1 MTVKRM
7 FILSVLFAGILL
19 ASSQMLVAF
28 ETGELD
34 ALLSEGLELFQQ
46 ASNTEDA
53 ERARTL
59 YQKAL
64 YRFEAV
70 VNEGQGSNGKL
81 LYNIGNTYYRL
92 GHIGRAILFYRRAQ
106 LLIPAD
112 RNLKHNL
119 RYVRTQ
125 RADLIPSRQDSA
137 VFHTLFIWH
146 FSLPMRA
153 KLFLFIAA
161 FWGACILT
169 AHLLLQP
176 DRRRRWKNIFFVFWG
191 GIALMMAVSLVIDE
205 VRLRTLKDGVI
216 ITEEVVARKGD
227 GIAYQ
232 RSFVDPLHQGTEFR
246 LLEERTGWYYIELE
260 DGRKG
265 WIPSFA
271 GEMVLPIAQGGG

>member
-1 MTVKRM
+1 MILKRT
-7 FILSVLFAGILL
+7 FILSFLIAGVVL
-19 ASSQMLVAF
+19 ASSQVTGAF

-34 ALLSEGLELFQQ
+34 ALLSEGQELFQQ
-46 ASNTEDA
+46 ASNTEDT
-53 ERARTL
+53 ERAQTL

-64 YRFEAV
+64 YRFEVV

-106 LLIPAD
+106 LFIPAD

-125 RADLIPSRQDSA
+125 RVDLIPSRQDAA
-137 VFHTLFIWH
+137 VFRTLFAWH
-146 FSLPMRA
+146 FSIPMRV
-153 KLFLFIAA
+153 KLFIFIAGL
-161 FWGACILT
+161 WVACILT
-169 AHLLLQP
+169 AHLMLRP
-176 DRRRRWKNIFFVFWG
+176 DRRKRWKNIFFAVWG
-191 GIALMMAVSLVIDE
+191 GIALIMAVSLVFDE
-205 VRLRTLKDGVI
+205 VRFRTLKDGVI

-232 RSFVDPLHQGTEFR
+232 RSFVDPLHQGTEFK

-260 DGRKG
+260 DGRRG
-265 WIPSFA
+265 WIPEFA
-271 GEMVLPIAQGGG
+271 GEMVLPIPQNEG

>member
-1 MTVKRM
+1 MIVKRKF
-7 FILSVLFAGILL
+7 FIFVLFAGIVM
-19 ASSQMLVAF
+19 ASVKMPVAY

-34 ALLSEGLELFQQ
+34 ALLLEGQELFQQ

-53 ERARTL
+53 EQSRTL

-70 VNEGQGSNGKL
+70 VREGQGINGKL

-106 LLIPAD
+106 LYIPAD

-119 RYVRTQ
+119 RYVRSQ
-125 RADLIPSRQDSA
+125 RIDLIPSRQESA
-137 VFHTLFIWH
+137 VFHTLFVWH
-146 FSLPMRA
+146 FSIPMRT

-161 FWGACILT
+161 FWVACILA
-169 AHLLLQP
+169 AHRLFRP
-176 DRRRRWKNIFFVFWG
+176 DRRKRWKHIIIGIWG
-191 GIALMMAVSLVIDE
+191 GIALLMAVSLLVDE
-205 VRLRTLKDGVI
+205 IRLRTLQDGVI

-232 RSFVDPLHQGTEFR
+232 RSFVDPLHQGTEFK

-260 DGRKG
+260 DGRTG
-265 WIPSFA
+265 WIPAFA
-271 GEMVLPIAQGGG
+271 GEMVLPISRSGG

>member
-1 MTVKRM
+1 MIVRIV
-7 FILSVLFAGILL
+7 FILSLLFTGILI
-19 ASSQMLVAF
+19 ASSQELLAF
-28 ETGELD
+28 EKGELD
-34 ALLSEGLELFQQ
+34 ALLSEGQELFQQ
-46 ASNTEDA
+46 ASNTENA

-106 LLIPAD
+106 LFIPAD

-125 RADLIPSRQDSA
+125 RVDLILSRQDSA
-137 VFHTLFIWH
+137 VFRTLFAWH
-146 FSLPMRA
+146 FSIPMRA

-161 FWGACILT
+161 FWVACILT
-169 AHLLLQP
+169 AHLLLRP
-176 DRRRRWKNIFFVFWG
+176 DRRKRWKQIVFVIWG

-216 ITEEVVARKGD
+216 IVEEVVARKGD

-260 DGRKG
+260 DGRTG
-265 WIPSFA
+265 WIPDFA
-271 GEMVLPIAQGGG
+271 GEMVLPLARGGG